1 MNKLKI
7 IWTHSFRQDF
17 KGSGSFMYEQLSTFQ
32 SLGID
37 IEQIVLTKIFNPI
50 NFIYQY
56 IKYRSLNPDILHA
69 QYGSGNGYLTSLF
82 KAKKKILTIRGSD
95 WYFNSNQNFL
105 LKIRSYISILLTKIS
120 LNKFDYIIVMSNR
133 IKNEIALKYPKH
145 LNKIYVVTDGIDL
158 NKFYPLNKAEAKQ
171 KINVSETSFLIG
183 LGSIDP
189 NNSIKNIPLAISAIQ
204 LSEDKIQN
212 VEFLVIS
219 NIPHENIYLYL
230 SACDMILL
238 TSRYEGWPNII
249 KEALACNT
257 PFVST
262 DVSDLRIIASKT
274 NFCFIA
280 DSNPVSVSNRIIQL
294 HNMVKKS
301 EPDNLLELAAEFSL
315 PINIDKILKI
325 YNL

>member
-1 MNKLKI
+1 MNKNKI
-7 IWTHSFRQDF
+7 IWTHSFRQCF
-17 KGSGSFMYEQLSTFQ
+17 KGSGIFMYEQLSNFK
-32 SLGID
+32 SLGFN
-37 IEQIVLTKIFNPI
+37 IEQIFLTKIFNPF

-56 IKYRSLNPDILHA
+56 FKYRSLNPDILHA

-95 WYFNSNQNFL
+95 WYFNTNQNFSG
-105 LKIRSYISILLTKIS
+105 KIRSYISNYLTKIS
-120 LNKFDYIIVMSNR
+120 LKKFDHIIVMSNR
-133 IKNEIALKYPKH
+133 IKNEIGMKHPKY
-145 LNKIYVVTDGIDL
+145 LDKIFVVTDGIDL
-158 NKFYPLNKAEAKQ
+158 NKFYPLNKIEAKQ
-171 KINVSETSFLIG
+171 KINVLEKSFLIG

-189 NNSIKNIPLAISAIQ
+189 NNTIKNIPLAISAIQ
-204 LSEDKIQN
+204 LAKEKIPN

-219 NIPHENIYLYL
+219 NIAHENINLYL

-262 DVSDLRIIASKT
+262 DVSDLSLITKKT

-280 DSNPVSVSNRIIQL
+280 DSTSVSLSNKIIQL
-294 HNMVKKS
+294 YNIVKNS
-301 EPDNLLELAAEFSL
+301 EPDNLIEIASEFSL
-315 PINIDKILKI
+315 PKNIDKILKI